1 MLNDKSSLRLIPRSD
16 SFLIESRSSSS
27 SHHFLFQSSSLH
39 HHLRNSTS
47 NSLPSSPTNQHISF
61 THSSKPNSFIPSDSI
76 RRPSSSRS
84 FKRSFSNSSPTTL
97 PSLSSLNRS
106 RLNSSSSRSSP
117 APRKRPTPHSSHRHR
132 PTLPPRLS
140 TSSTTTSPLT
150 VPSGIIAKG
159 KMTLES
165 DRDGSPS
172 EALSRALR
180 AVSRNRS
187 SSLNRSW
194 NRSQTDQSSP
204 SKDLSGSTYPS
215 PSSVTEDE
223 EDQDSENSFPFTHCS
238 RRNELNSNQISS
250 YITFASLNVHA
261 PPSPPQ
267 SPHDDPSFESIS
279 NLESLPKN
287 WWTK

>member
-1 MLNDKSSLRLIPRSD
+1 MSNDKGSLRMIPRSD
-16 SFLIESRSSSS
+16 SFLIESSRSSSP
-27 SHHFLFQSSSLH
+27 HHFLFQSPH
-39 HHLRNSTS
+39 HHLIRKPSS
-47 NSLPSSPTNQHISF
+47 NSLPSSPTKPVSF
-61 THSSKPNSFIPSDSI
+61 PSTKPNSSFIQLDLI
-76 RRPSSSRS
+76 KRPSSSRS
-84 FKRSFSNSSPTTL
+84 FKRAFNSSPTAI
-97 PSLSSLNRS
+97 PSLSSLS
-106 RLNSSSSRSSP
+106 RPRLPSSSRSS
-117 APRKRPTPHSSHRHR
+117 ALARKRLTPNSNHRHR

-150 VPSGIIAKG
+150 VPCGIIAKG

-187 SSLNRSW
+187 SSLDRSW
-194 NRSQTDQSSP
+194 SRSQTDQSSSP
-204 SKDLSGSTYPS
+204 SKEILASTYPS
-215 PSSVTEDE
+215 PSSVTEDS
-223 EDQDSENSFPFTHCS
+223 EDQDSEGGFPFNHCTP
-238 RRNELNSNQISS
+238 NDLNHNHSSS

-267 SPHDDPSFESIS
+267 SANGDDLSFDSIS